1 MGYAVGVP
9 GSGLSRAFVLAGCL
23 LILVSVVRGVRA
35 DYPQF
40 GPYDVRSAFYVSK
53 SENQNQV
60 HYAVRLDEMCRP
72 QKDHPVFGYW
82 RRLKKG
88 VRVDEPL
95 EGPGRHLY
103 GPSDEQAVA
112 VGQTGGLVRMF
123 VKAAK
128 KVKIE
133 IRIVKT
139 EAGCQATSY
148 TQIQGTTARLT
159 YAFLQLT
166 RFGFGVKYVELV
178 GTRTSDGARVSEQIR

>member
-1 MGYAVGVP
+1 M
-9 GSGLSRAFVLAGCL
+9 LAICL
-23 LILVSVVRGVRA
+23 LVCPGLTDQPARA
-35 DYPQF
+35 EPPTF

-60 HYAVRLDEMCRP
+60 HYGVRVDEACRP
-72 QKDHPVFGYW
+72 QKERPVFGYW

-88 VRVDEPL
+88 VRKDEPL

-103 GPSDEQAVA
+103 GASDDQAVTP
-112 VGQTGGLVRMF
+112 GSTGGVIRMF

-133 IRIVKT
+133 IRIEKT
-139 EAGCQATSY
+139 DAGCKATSY
-148 TQIQGTTARLT
+148 TTIQGTPARLT

-166 RFGFGVKYVELV
+166 RFGLGVKYVELV
-178 GTRTSDGARVSEQIR
+178 GTRASDGARVSEQVR